1 MNSDMLF
8 RHHYSGVVKDTVK
21 IRYLMFEIINND
33 IQETNLM
40 RGIFKSLTV
49 NVLNRQVFMNYFRLT
64 NSVINID
71 STIKVDKLEVTSR
84 ILEEL

>member
-21 IRYLMFEIINND
+21 IRYLMFEIVAND
-33 IQETNLM
+33 IKETGLM
-40 RGIFKSLTV
+40 RSIFGIFNSQLPDIQGVQYKLRS
-49 NVLNRQVFMNYFRLT
+49 NFERLE
-64 NSVINID
+64 
-71 STIKVDKLEVTSR
+71 KLEVTSR

>member
-21 IRYLMFEIINND
+21 IRYLIFGIVANEVI
-33 IQETNLM
+33 ETDLM
-40 RGIFKSLTV
+40 RSISGSL
-49 NVLNRQVFMNYFRLT
+49 NSQLPDRQVFIHYFRLT
-64 NSVINID
+64 NSAINI
-71 STIKVDKLEVTSR
+71 DKLEVTSR